1 MKTKFM
7 LITKQTPKTNV
18 LPPKTHVLT
27 KTHVLP
33 PPKTS
38 TISHMVGKRSQMV
51 GQIQSSAGSGCRVC
65 GSR

>member
-18 LPPKTHVLT
+18 LPPKTNVLT

-33 PPKTS
+33 PKS
-38 TISHMVGKRSQMV
+38 IALSHMV